1 MSTWFSEYR
10 VRSLAERIAPRI
22 APKVEAA
29 LLACI
34 RAELP
39 GMLMEE
45 LRNEIPDYTPKLKNS
60 VALRRDRDN
69 LIRARYTGHNSIEL
83 AHQFGLSVRHI
94 RNIVG
99 VGKPSP

>member
-29 LLACI
+29 LMECI

-39 GMLMEE
+39 GLLMDE
-45 LRNEIPDYTPKLKNS
+45 LRQSLPEYTPKNS

-69 LIRARYTGHNSIEL
+69 LIRARFNGGNAAEL
-83 AHQFGLSVRHI
+83 AGQFGLSTKQIMRI
-94 RNIVG
+94 GRG
-99 VGKPSP
+99 VK

>member
-39 GMLMEE
+39 GMLMDE
-45 LRNEIPDYTPKLKNS
+45 LRREIPEFTPKHS

-69 LIRARYTGHNSIEL
+69 LIRARFTGRNAVEL
-83 AHQFGLSVRHI
+83 SHQFGLSAKQIMRI
-94 RNIVG
+94 AR
-99 VGKPSP
+99 GK

>member
-10 VRSLAERIAPRI
+10 VKCLAERIAPKI

-39 GMLMEE
+39 AMLMDE
-45 LRNEIPDYTPKLKNS
+45 LRRDLPEFTPKHSNS
-60 VALRRDRDN
+60 IRRDRDN
-69 LIRARYTGHNSIEL
+69 MIRARWNGRNAAEL
-83 AHQFGLSVRHI
+83 STQFGLSIKQVTRI
-94 RNIVG
+94 ARG
-99 VGKPSP
+99 VK

>member
-10 VRSLAERIAPRI
+10 VRTLAEHIAPRI

-29 LLACI
+29 ILACI

-39 GMLMEE
+39 GMLMDE
-45 LRNEIPDYTPKLKNS
+45 LRKDIPEFTPKRS

-69 LIRARYTGHNSIEL
+69 LIRARFTGRNAAEL
-83 AHQFGLSVRHI
+83 SGQFGISIKQVLRIARGS
-94 RNIVG
+94 
-99 VGKPSP
+99 K

>member
-34 RAELP
+34 RQELP

-45 LRNEIPDYTPKLKNS
+45 LRREIPEFTPKHS
-60 VALRRDRDN
+60 MALRRDRDN
-69 LIRARYTGHNSIEL
+69 LIRARFTGRNAVEL
-83 AHQFGLSVRHI
+83 SGQFGLSAKQIMRI
-94 RNIVG
+94 AR
-99 VGKPSP
+99 GK

>member
-39 GMLMEE
+39 GMLMDE
-45 LRNEIPDYTPKLKNS
+45 LRREIPEFTPKRS
-60 VALRRDRDN
+60 VTVRRDRDN
-69 LIRARYTGHNSIEL
+69 LIRARFTGRNAAEL
-83 AHQFGLSVRHI
+83 SAQFGLSIKQVMRI
-94 RNIVG
+94 ARG
-99 VGKPSP
+99 TK

>member
-10 VRSLAERIAPRI
+10 VKCLAERIAPKI

-39 GMLMEE
+39 AMLMDE
-45 LRNEIPDYTPKLKNS
+45 LRRDLPEFTPKHSNS
-60 VALRRDRDN
+60 IRRDRDN
-69 LIRARYTGHNSIEL
+69 LIRARWTGRNAAEL
-83 AHQFGLSVRHI
+83 STQFGLSIKQVTRI
-94 RNIVG
+94 GRG
-99 VGKPSP
+99 VK

>member
-10 VRSLAERIAPRI
+10 VKSLAERIAPKI

-39 GMLMEE
+39 ALLMDE
-45 LRNEIPDYTPKLKNS
+45 LRNELPEFTPKHS
-60 VALRRDRDN
+60 VSLRRDRDN
-69 LIRARYTGHNSIEL
+69 LIRARFNGRNTVEL
-83 AHQFGLSVRHI
+83 AGQFGLSAKQVLRI
-94 RNIVG
+94 ARGTI
-99 VGKPSP
+99 